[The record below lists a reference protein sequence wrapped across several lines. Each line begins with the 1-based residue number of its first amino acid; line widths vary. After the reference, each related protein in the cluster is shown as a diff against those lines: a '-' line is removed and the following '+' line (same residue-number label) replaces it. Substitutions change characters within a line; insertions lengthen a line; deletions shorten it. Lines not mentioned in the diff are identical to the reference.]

1 MRSMKILLASGVAL
15 AAVVAV
21 KFAPAKSIAATPAE
35 SVSWE
40 VMTPAPALQTKPA
53 TTSAAAL
60 KLVVAPSGNEVRY
73 RIREQLVKLPLP
85 NDAIGKT
92 AAVSGGITLD
102 KDGKIVPAESK
113 FVVDVS
119 TLTSDR
125 EMRDNYVRRRI
136 LETDQYSTVEFTP
149 TAIIGLPKT
158 LPTSG
163 THTFDV
169 AGNLTVHG
177 VTKPVTWKV
186 TAKAAGSSVTGSAS
200 TAFNFADFNLSQP
213 RVPVLISVQD
223 TIKLEYDFS
232 LVTGSR

>member
-1 MRSMKILLASGVAL
+1 MRSKALILATSFAVAAL
-15 AAVVAV
+15 VVV
-21 KFAPAKSIAATPAE
+21 KFAPTDSNA
-35 SVSWE
+35 
-40 VMTPAPALQTKPA
+40 APASATNVVSGVVQTRPA
-53 TTSAAAL
+53 TTAGAL
-60 KLVVAPSGNEVRY
+60 KLVVAPTGNEVRY
-73 RIREQLVKLPLP
+73 RIREQLVRLPLP

-92 AAVSGGITLD
+92 ASVSGGITLD
-102 KDGKIVPAESK
+102 KDGRIIPAESK

-149 TAIIGLPKT
+149 TGVVGLPKT

-169 AGNLTVHG
+169 VGNMTVHG
-177 VTKPVTWKV
+177 VTKPTTWKV
-186 TAKAAGSSVTGSAS
+186 TGKALGGGVSG
-200 TAFNFADFNLSQP
+200 TATTSFTFAEFNLSQP

-223 TIKLEYDFS
+223 TIKLEYGFS
-232 LVTGSR
+232 LVQSR

>member
-1 MRSMKILLASGVAL
+1 MRSKSLILATG
-15 AAVVAV
+15 AAIATVVAV
-21 KFAPAKSIAATPAE
+21 RFAPADSNA
-35 SVSWE
+35 
-40 VMTPAPALQTKPA
+40 APASDTKAVSKPIAQTRPA
-53 TTSAAAL
+53 TSAAAL
-60 KLVVAPSGNEVRY
+60 KLVVAPTGNEVRY
-73 RIREQLVKLPLP
+73 RIREQLVRLPLP

-92 AAVSGGITLD
+92 ASVSGGITLD
-102 KDGKIVPAESK
+102 QDGRIIPAESK

-149 TAIIGLPKT
+149 TGVVGLPKT

-169 AGNLTVHG
+169 VGNMTVHG
-177 VTKPVTWKV
+177 VTKPTTWKV
-186 TAKAAGSSVTGSAS
+186 TAKALGGGVSG
-200 TAFNFADFNLSQP
+200 TATTSFNFAEFNLSQP

-232 LVTGSR
+232 LVQSR